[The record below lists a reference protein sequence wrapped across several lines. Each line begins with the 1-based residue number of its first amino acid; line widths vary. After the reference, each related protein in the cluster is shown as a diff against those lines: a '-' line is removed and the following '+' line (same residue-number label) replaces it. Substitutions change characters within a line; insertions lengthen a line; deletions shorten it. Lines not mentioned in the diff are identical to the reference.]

1 MLSFLGGFAFWG
13 EEQPELLNVLLN
25 ELYAITYG
33 NINRNSTLTL
43 YFAERQK

>member
-13 EEQPELLNVLLN
+13 EEQTELLNVLLN

-33 NINRNSTLTL
+33 NINLNSTPTL